1 MSERPYTTRS
11 AEATSDRR
19 SDRLP
24 APVRAVLLLLMLSSC
39 RKPFEHVDHPASSA
53 IDQGHIGTE
62 DVVPGACKRLWY
74 GLSCIHAEHES
85 TRVASQRSAIFID
98 RDIPTSE
105 REAVWLAIDASE
117 RALASLL
124 SSTGHRTELS
134 RLPTMFRQYVVR
146 PDASTFRV
154 DALVSC
160 STFDGAL
167 FEEPIEFRSQSSCT
181 LYYSYDTSSG
191 RIIYLQT
198 ARLAASY

>member
-1 MSERPYTTRS
+1 MLPSCSNRFER
-11 AEATSDRR
+11 
-19 SDRLP
+19 
-24 APVRAVLLLLMLSSC
+24 
-39 RKPFEHVDHPASSA
+39 VDHPASSTV
-53 IDQGHIGTE
+53 IDREYIRTE
-62 DVVPGACKRLWY
+62 DAVPGACKLLWY
-74 GLSCIHAEHES
+74 GLSCVHGAHDSSI
-85 TRVASQRSAIFID
+85 RVSNQRSAVFID
-98 RDIPTSE
+98 RDIPTIE
-105 REAVWLAIDASE
+105 REAIWLSIDASE

-124 SSTGHRTELS
+124 SSTGHRAELS

-146 PDASTFRV
+146 SAGSSTFRV

-181 LYYSYDTSSG
+181 LYYSYDASSG